1 MISGVNAAATLRLGD
16 LLVRA
21 GLIDPPT
28 LEEALRRQSAY
39 GARLGEVLVAMG
51 RLDPEEL
58 PALLGLQADLRGG
71 ADEPQVSERLRLGR
85 LLVEAGALDAA
96 TLEQALGRSR
106 SSGRKIGET
115 LIEAGIISGSV
126 LQRFLD
132 RQRRLASVAVA
143 GVALAGALSS
153 APAAAGDSARI
164 DIQATVQARALIDRQ
179 RLPQA
184 VTISAEDVQ
193 RGYVDLEQPVEI
205 GIRTNHAAGVML
217 GLSLNSST
225 LEAVDVRE
233 AQGGEV
239 RAARV
244 FVPQPE
250 RGLRAH
256 TVSLKVRLKLAPGTT
271 PGTIAYPFSVSLSP
285 A

>member
-1 MISGVNAAATLRLGD
+1 MNFPAVMRLSE

-21 GLIDPPT
+21 GLIDRPT
-28 LEEALRRQSAY
+28 LEEALRRQAQY

-51 RLDPEEL
+51 RLEPDEL
-58 PALLGLQADLRGG
+58 PALLGLQADLREG
-71 ADEPQVSERLRLGR
+71 AGEPQVSERLRLGR

-96 TLEQALGRSR
+96 TLEEALGRSR
-106 SSGRKIGET
+106 RTGRRIGET

-126 LQRFLD
+126 LQRFLE
-132 RQRRLASVAVA
+132 RQRRLAAVAVA
-143 GVALAGALSS
+143 GVALAGALSV
-153 APAAAGDSARI
+153 PAAAGDRARVE
-164 DIQATVQARALIDRQ
+164 IQASVQARALIDRQ

-184 VTISAEDVQ
+184 VVISAEDVQ

-205 GIRTNHAAGVML
+205 GIRTNHAAGVL
-217 GLSLNSST
+217 LDLSRNASEVQS
-225 LEAVDVRE
+225 VDVRE

-239 RAARV
+239 RALGV
-244 FVPQPE
+244 FVPQSE

-256 TVSLKVRLKLAPGTT
+256 TVSLKVRLRLAPGAV
-271 PGTIAYPFSVSLSP
+271 PGTIAWPFSVSLSP

>member
-1 MISGVNAAATLRLGD
+1 MNSPAVMRLGE

-21 GLIDPPT
+21 GLIDRPT
-28 LEEALRRQSAY
+28 LEEALRRQAQD

-51 RLDPEEL
+51 RIEPDEL
-58 PALLGLQADLRGG
+58 PALLGLQADLREG
-71 ADEPQVSERLRLGR
+71 AGEPQVSERLRLGR

-96 TLEQALGRSR
+96 TLEEALGRSR
-106 SSGRKIGET
+106 RTGRRIGET

-126 LQRFLD
+126 LQRFLE
-132 RQRRLASVAVA
+132 RQRRLAAVAVA
-143 GVALAGALSS
+143 GVALAGALS
-153 APAAAGDSARI
+153 APAAAGDRARVE
-164 DIQATVQARALIDRQ
+164 IQASVQTRALIDRQ

-184 VTISAEDVQ
+184 VVISAEDVR

-205 GIRTNHAAGVML
+205 GIRTNHAAGVL
-217 GLSLNSST
+217 LDLSLNASEVQS
-225 LEAVDVRE
+225 VDVRE

-239 RAARV
+239 RAFGV

-256 TVSLKVRLKLAPGTT
+256 TVSLKVRLKLAPGAV
-271 PGTIAYPFSVSLSP
+271 PGTIAWPFSVSLSP

>member
-1 MISGVNAAATLRLGD
+1 MNSPAVMRLGE

-21 GLIDPPT
+21 GLIDRPT
-28 LEEALRRQSAY
+28 LEEALRRQAQY

-51 RLDPEEL
+51 RLEPDEL
-58 PALLGLQADLRGG
+58 PALLGLQADLREG
-71 ADEPQVSERLRLGR
+71 AGEPQVSERLRLGR

-96 TLEQALGRSR
+96 TLEEALGRSR
-106 SSGRKIGET
+106 RTGRRIGET

-126 LQRFLD
+126 LQRFLE
-132 RQRRLASVAVA
+132 RQRRLAAVAVA
-143 GVALAGALSS
+143 GVALAGALS
-153 APAAAGDSARI
+153 APAAAGDRARVE
-164 DIQATVQARALIDRQ
+164 IQASVQARALIERQ

-184 VTISAEDVQ
+184 VVISAEDVQ
-193 RGYVDLEQPVEI
+193 RGYVDLEQTVEI
-205 GIRTNHAAGVML
+205 GIRTNHAAGVL
-217 GLSLNSST
+217 LDLSRNASEVQS
-225 LEAVDVRE
+225 VDVRE

-239 RAARV
+239 RAFGV

-256 TVSLKVRLKLAPGTT
+256 TVSLKIRLKLAPGAV
-271 PGTIAYPFSVSLSP
+271 PGTIAWPFSVSLSP

>member
-1 MISGVNAAATLRLGD
+1 MNSPAVMRLGE

-21 GLIDPPT
+21 GLIDRPT
-28 LEEALRRQSAY
+28 LEEALRRQAQY

-51 RLDPEEL
+51 RLEPDEL
-58 PALLGLQADLRGG
+58 PALLGLQADLREG
-71 ADEPQVSERLRLGR
+71 AGEPQVSERLRLGR

-96 TLEQALGRSR
+96 TLEEALGRSR
-106 SSGRKIGET
+106 RTGRRIGET

-126 LQRFLD
+126 LQRFLE
-132 RQRRLASVAVA
+132 RQRRLAAVAVA
-143 GVALAGALSS
+143 GVALAGALS
-153 APAAAGDSARI
+153 APAAAGDRARVE
-164 DIQATVQARALIDRQ
+164 IQASVQARALIDRQ

-184 VTISAEDVQ
+184 VVISAEDVQ

-205 GIRTNHAAGVML
+205 GIRTNHAAGVL
-217 GLSLNSST
+217 LDLSRNASEVQS
-225 LEAVDVRE
+225 VDVRE

-239 RAARV
+239 RAFGV

-256 TVSLKVRLKLAPGTT
+256 TVWLKVRLKLAPGAV
-271 PGTIAYPFSVSLSP
+271 PGTIAWPFSVSLSP

>member
-1 MISGVNAAATLRLGD
+1 MNSPAVMRLGE

-21 GLIDPPT
+21 GLIDRPT
-28 LEEALRRQSAY
+28 LEEALRRQAQY

-51 RLDPEEL
+51 RLEPDEL
-58 PALLGLQADLRGG
+58 PALLGLQADLREG
-71 ADEPQVSERLRLGR
+71 AGEPQVSERLRLGR

-96 TLEQALGRSR
+96 TLEESLGRISR
-106 SSGRKIGET
+106 TVRRIGET

-126 LQRFLD
+126 LQRFLE
-132 RQRRLASVAVA
+132 RQRRLAAVAVA
-143 GVALAGALSS
+143 GVALAGALS
-153 APAAAGDSARI
+153 APAAAGDRARVE
-164 DIQATVQARALIDRQ
+164 IQASVQARALIDRQ

-184 VTISAEDVQ
+184 VVISAEDVQ

-205 GIRTNHAAGVML
+205 GIRTNHAAGVL
-217 GLSLNSST
+217 LDLSLNSGN

-233 AQGGEV
+233 ASGGEL
-239 RAARV
+239 RAAGV
-244 FVPQPE
+244 YVPQPE

-256 TVSLKVRLKLAPGTT
+256 TVSLKVRLKLAPGAV
-271 PGTIAYPFSVSLSP
+271 PGTIAWPFSVSLSP

>member
-1 MISGVNAAATLRLGD
+1 MNSPAVMRLGE

-21 GLIDPPT
+21 GLIDRPT
-28 LEEALRRQSAY
+28 LEEALRRQAQY

-51 RLDPEEL
+51 RLEPDEL
-58 PALLGLQADLRGG
+58 PALLGLQADLREG
-71 ADEPQVSERLRLGR
+71 AGEPQVSERLRLGR

-96 TLEQALGRSR
+96 TLEEALGRSR
-106 SSGRKIGET
+106 RTGRRIGET

-126 LQRFLD
+126 LQRFLE
-132 RQRRLASVAVA
+132 RQRRLAAVAVA
-143 GVALAGALSS
+143 GVALAGALS
-153 APAAAGDSARI
+153 APAAAGDRARVE
-164 DIQATVQARALIDRQ
+164 IQASVQARALIDRQ

-184 VTISAEDVQ
+184 VIISAEDVQ

-205 GIRTNHAAGVML
+205 GIRTNHAAGVL
-217 GLSLNSST
+217 LDLSRNASEVQS
-225 LEAVDVRE
+225 VDVRE

-239 RAARV
+239 RASGV

-256 TVSLKVRLKLAPGTT
+256 TVSLKVRLKLAPGAV
-271 PGTIAYPFSVSLSP
+271 PGTIAWPFSVSLSP

>member
-1 MISGVNAAATLRLGD
+1 MNFPAVMRLGE

-21 GLIDPPT
+21 GLIDRPT
-28 LEEALRRQSAY
+28 LEEALRRQAQY

-51 RLDPEEL
+51 RLEPDEL
-58 PALLGLQADLRGG
+58 PALLGLQADLREG
-71 ADEPQVSERLRLGR
+71 AGEPQVSERLRLGR

-96 TLEQALGRSR
+96 TLEEALGRSR
-106 SSGRKIGET
+106 RTGRRIGET

-126 LQRFLD
+126 LQRFLE
-132 RQRRLASVAVA
+132 RQRRLAAVAVA
-143 GVALAGALSS
+143 GVALAGALS
-153 APAAAGDSARI
+153 APAAAGDRARVE
-164 DIQATVQARALIDRQ
+164 IQASVQARALIDRQ

-184 VTISAEDVQ
+184 VVISAEDVQ

-205 GIRTNHAAGVML
+205 GIRTNHAAGVL
-217 GLSLNSST
+217 LDLSRNASEVQS
-225 LEAVDVRE
+225 VDVRE

-239 RAARV
+239 RALGV
-244 FVPQPE
+244 FVPQSE

-256 TVSLKVRLKLAPGTT
+256 TVSLKVRLKLAPGAV
-271 PGTIAYPFSVSLSP
+271 PGTIAWPFSVSLSP

>member
-1 MISGVNAAATLRLGD
+1 MNSPAVMRLGE

-21 GLIDPPT
+21 GLIDRPT
-28 LEEALRRQSAY
+28 LEEALCRQAQY

-51 RLDPEEL
+51 RLEPDEL
-58 PALLGLQADLRGG
+58 PALLGLQADLREG
-71 ADEPQVSERLRLGR
+71 AGEPQVSERLRLGR
-85 LLVEAGALDAA
+85 LLVDAGALDAA
-96 TLEQALGRSR
+96 TLEEALGRSR
-106 SSGRKIGET
+106 RTGRRIGET

-126 LQRFLD
+126 LQRFLE
-132 RQRRLASVAVA
+132 RQRRLAAVAVA
-143 GVALAGALSS
+143 GVALAGALS
-153 APAAAGDSARI
+153 APAAAGDRARVE
-164 DIQATVQARALIDRQ
+164 IQASVQTRALIDRQ

-184 VTISAEDVQ
+184 VVISAEDVQ

-205 GIRTNHAAGVML
+205 GIRTNHAAGVL
-217 GLSLNSST
+217 LDLSRNASEVQS
-225 LEAVDVRE
+225 VDVRE

-239 RAARV
+239 RAFGV

-256 TVSLKVRLKLAPGTT
+256 TVSLKVRLKLAPGAV
-271 PGTIAYPFSVSLSP
+271 PGTIAWPFSVSLSP

>member
-1 MISGVNAAATLRLGD
+1 MNFPAVMRLGE

-21 GLIDPPT
+21 GLIDRPT
-28 LEEALRRQSAY
+28 LEEALRRQAQY

-51 RLDPEEL
+51 RLEPDEL
-58 PALLGLQADLRGG
+58 PALLGLQADLREG
-71 ADEPQVSERLRLGR
+71 AGEPQVSERLRLGR

-96 TLEQALGRSR
+96 TLEEALGRSR
-106 SSGRKIGET
+106 RTGRRIGET

-126 LQRFLD
+126 LQRFLE
-132 RQRRLASVAVA
+132 RQRRLAAVAVA
-143 GVALAGALSS
+143 GVALAGALS
-153 APAAAGDSARI
+153 APAAAGDRARVE
-164 DIQATVQARALIDRQ
+164 IQASVQARALIDRQ

-184 VTISAEDVQ
+184 VVISAEDVQ

-205 GIRTNHAAGVML
+205 GIRTNHAAGVL
-217 GLSLNSST
+217 LDLSRNASEVQS
-225 LEAVDVRE
+225 VDVRE

-239 RAARV
+239 RALGV
-244 FVPQPE
+244 FVPQSE

-256 TVSLKVRLKLAPGTT
+256 TVSLKVRLRLAPGAV
-271 PGTIAYPFSVSLSP
+271 PGTIAWPFSVSLSP